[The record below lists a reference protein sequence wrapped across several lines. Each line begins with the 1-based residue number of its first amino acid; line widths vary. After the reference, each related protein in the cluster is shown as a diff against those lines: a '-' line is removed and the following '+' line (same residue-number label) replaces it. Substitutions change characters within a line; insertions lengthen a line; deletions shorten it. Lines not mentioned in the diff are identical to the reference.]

1 VVEGEGGSKRG
12 FTRVLRIEI
21 GMINVTS
28 LPGVPGEHDDLI
40 MSGLISSDA
49 KILGQITYDDPGMVT
64 FPIRSWTF

>member
-1 VVEGEGGSKRG
+1 
-12 FTRVLRIEI
+12 
-21 GMINVTS
+21 MS
-28 LPGVPGEHDDLI
+28 LACPASRASMTISI